1 MDTSFAKAIELTTE
15 LLTKSGLALAKAR
28 ATAKAIVAADVWGIP
43 SHGLMRLP
51 FYLQRMAKGGI
62 NPSAQMRAIATAP
75 SAASL
80 DGEGGMGHWQ
90 LSEAALLGST
100 MAKKTGIS
108 LVSISNS
115 NHCGSLGNY
124 VFPALGK
131 GQLPIVFSNGPSV
144 MPAFGGK
151 KAMLS
156 TSPLA
161 AGIPASPVPIV
172 IDMATSSVA
181 RGKIASAAQEGES
194 IPEGWA
200 FDSEGNPTTDA
211 RIALSGM
218 LAPLGGAKGFAL
230 ALLVESMSAGISGG
244 TAASHVPDM
253 FNSDDDARCQM
264 ISHSI
269 ITIDPSL
276 LMGEESMKAFDQ
288 LALDV
293 LDSGGRIPGGR
304 RKNPD
309 EMSGEF
315 LSIAENVQA
324 GLDTWCDQLCVE
336 KF

>member
-1 MDTSFAKAIELTTE
+1 MQFTSARAIDLTTE
-15 LLTKSGLALAKAR
+15 LLTKSGLALDKAHE
-28 ATAKAIVAADVWGIP
+28 TAKAIVAADVWGIP

-62 NPSAQMRAIATAP
+62 NPFAQMRVVATAP
-75 SAASL
+75 SAASF

-90 LSEAALLGST
+90 LSEAANLGST
-100 MAKKTGIS
+100 LAKQTGIS

-124 VFPALGK
+124 VFPALSNH
-131 GQLPIVFSNGPSV
+131 QLSMVFSNGPAV

-151 KAMLS
+151 KAILS

-181 RGKIASAAQEGES
+181 RGKIASAAQKGES
-194 IPEGWA
+194 IPDGWA

-230 ALLVESMSAGISGG
+230 ALLVESMSAGITGG
-244 TAASHVPDM
+244 VAASHIPDM
-253 FNSDDDARCQM
+253 FNSDDDAQCQM

-276 LMGEESMKAFDQ
+276 LMGGESTEVFDQ
-288 LALDV
+288 LARDILN
-293 LDSGGRIPGGR
+293 SGGRIPGGK
-304 RKNPD
+304 RKNPAK
-309 EMSGEF
+309 MSEEII
-315 LSIAENVQA
+315 SIAENVQVS
-324 GLDTWCDQLCVE
+324 LDLWCDQLSVE